1 LRIITIKKGKNKMA
15 LQILKLAETQLIR
28 EKRKKITY
36 VLLMN
41 RANRIKQYLKKHKQE
56 VFFEN

>member
-1 LRIITIKKGKNKMA
+1 MA